1 LRGIIRRARSFV
13 AELVVKA
20 QDLADMPERFPLVPR
35 YAGCGIR
42 RRLQGPYLIFYRVEK
57 TCVTVIHILHGA
69 RDYDALLFS
78 ED

>member
-1 LRGIIRRARSFV
+1 
-13 AELVVKA
+13 
-20 QDLADMPERFPLVPR
+20 MPERFPLVPR